1 MPVPLDESA
10 APIRDRLAFK
20 RQQLDVLD
28 PVALDMA
35 AGILVVLHGELTGEL
50 AEMAGDRTPRYRRGQ
65 LLGEHGLP
73 IEDLCYLHRCRPAA
87 VARALRGLTAEA
99 EEAAQHTS
107 LAASGVQLNE
117 RVTSFVN
124 DLLRALDDGQL
135 TLAEAASLDR
145 DLDGMDRLVREA
157 RAALIRRRP

>member
-1 MPVPLDESA
+1 VPVPLDDAA
-10 APIRDRLAFK
+10 APIRDRLALK

-28 PVALDMA
+28 PEALDMA
-35 AGILVVLHGELTGEL
+35 VGILFTLHGELSGEL
-50 AEMAGDRTPRYRRGQ
+50 AQLAGDRTARYRRGQ

-73 IEDLCYLHRCRPAA
+73 IEDLCYLHRYRPAS
-87 VARALRGLTAEA
+87 VARALRWLTTEP
-99 EEAAQHTS
+99 EEAPRQAS
-107 LAASGVQLNE
+107 LATSGAQLNE
-117 RVTSFVN
+117 RVTAFVN

-145 DLDGMDRLVREA
+145 DLDGMDRLVRDA